1 MARMEVKAL
10 TLMKQLLG
18 MGGLIALRLE
28 ECVDALPDQVLP
40 TWSACGP
47 QSTRLNRDDFPCVHT
62 HTQTHIK
69 HRERLLNSVNR
80 TSGSRGGSF
89 SNHRFNNKSF
99 CTSFCKNRKRTYFL
113 FLFLQLVWSQ

>member
-28 ECVDALPDQVLP
+28 ECVDALPDQVIP

-62 HTQTHIK
+62 HTNTHQTPGKII
-69 HRERLLNSVNR
+69 R
-80 TSGSRGGSF
+80 
-89 SNHRFNNKSF
+89 
-99 CTSFCKNRKRTYFL
+99 FCKQDFRFKRRKL
-113 FLFLQLVWSQ
+113 FKSQI